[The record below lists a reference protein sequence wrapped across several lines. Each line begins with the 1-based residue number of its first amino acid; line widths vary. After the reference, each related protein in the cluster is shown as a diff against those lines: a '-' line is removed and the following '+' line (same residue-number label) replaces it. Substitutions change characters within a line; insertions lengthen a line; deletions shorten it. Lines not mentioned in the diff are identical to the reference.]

1 MGSVEIIK
9 YRRVDQ
15 HKFLRKEELKEPKKT
30 VTKKTVGK
38 SIKKESSKLKQSAL
52 LVKDL
57 KNLKQQQVKN
67 AQQTAMQIVKPVV
80 KPSTKQLPKKVVK
93 PTFKPATKLTG
104 KLPTK
109 ETTKPAIKQTV
120 KPVAKILTN
129 KVTNAK
135 TLLTENLKGTTQDQ
149 AKKKEPL
156 KKALIHK
163 EAKAASPMVN
173 IPLKTEM
180 PASPAAEVAKE
191 EPKLEP
197 AVVEPMQID
206 IPETLIS
213 TSIQADPPK
222 VQVKSSGTRVK
233 LASLLLLTYGLI
245 GTGVSVTTLI
255 LLFNG
260 ELYANPFLG
269 PIFTSIIGNAKY
281 IGPPMLA
288 LSLISLLTGLSL
300 LFPNKRIDV
309 LGKLIRPKNARL

>member
-38 SIKKESSKLKQSAL
+38 PIKKESSKLKQSAL

-80 KPSTKQLPKKVVK
+80 KPSAKQLPKKVVK
-93 PTFKPATKLTG
+93 PTFKPATKPTG

-206 IPETLIS
+206 IPEPLIS
-213 TSIQADPPK
+213 TSIQPDPPK

-245 GTGVSVTTLI
+245 GTGVSVTSLI

>member
-1 MGSVEIIK
+1 
-9 YRRVDQ
+9 
-15 HKFLRKEELKEPKKT
+15 LKK
-30 VTKKTVGK
+30 
-38 SIKKESSKLKQSAL
+38 SAL

-206 IPETLIS
+206 IPVLPALKEEPKLEPAVVEPMQIDIPEPLIS

-245 GTGVSVTTLI
+245 GTGVSVTSLI

>member
-80 KPSTKQLPKKVVK
+80 KPSAKQLPKKVVK

-206 IPETLIS
+206 IPEPLIS
-213 TSIQADPPK
+213 TSIQPDPPK

-245 GTGVSVTTLI
+245 GTGVSVTSLI